1 MFYLETPEMS
11 STWKV
16 AFIAGSSKPID
27 NDYYYHDYDY
37 HKLIMMFIET
47 WKGSS
52 CVSGFEL
59 GGGEVGFLP
68 GAGLGVGAPVE
79 AGQLVVQVS
88 REENIQQKTGG
99 GRRLVSNSLKV
110 NFGFNEIVLKT
121 FARWTI

>member
-1 MFYLETPEMS
+1 
-11 STWKV
+11 
-16 AFIAGSSKPID
+16 
-27 NDYYYHDYDY
+27 
-37 HKLIMMFIET
+37 MMFIET

-88 REENIQQKTGG
+88 REENVQQKTG
-99 GRRLVSNSLKV
+99 
-110 NFGFNEIVLKT
+110 
-121 FARWTI
+121 

>member
-1 MFYLETPEMS
+1 MFYLETLEMS

-16 AFIAGSSKPID
+16 AFIAGSSKPIG
-27 NDYYYHDYDY
+27 NYYHYDYDY
-37 HKLIMMFIET
+37 HKLIMMLIET

-79 AGQLVVQVS
+79 AGQLVVQVP
-88 REENIQQKTGG
+88 REENVQQKTGG

>member
-1 MFYLETPEMS
+1 MFYLETLEMS

-16 AFIAGSSKPID
+16 AFIAGSSKPIG
-27 NDYYYHDYDY
+27 NDYYDYDY

-88 REENIQQKTGG
+88 REENVQQKTG
-99 GRRLVSNSLKV
+99 
-110 NFGFNEIVLKT
+110 
-121 FARWTI
+121 